1 MRLKET
7 TMATKNQVR
16 ELKKKL
22 DKRYFE
28 LREEIRQELLASD
41 EQRFIDLAGEVHD
54 LEEASVADLLADLD
68 LAILDLHVEEI
79 RDIDAALMRIA
90 HGEYGVCLDCDEN
103 IAIKRL
109 RAYPTAKRCL
119 ACQSRYESSHAGTGT
134 PSL

>member
-1 MRLKET
+1 VL
-7 TMATKNQVR
+7 TKKQVQAFKR
-16 ELKKKL
+16 TL

-41 EQRFIDLAGEVHD
+41 DQKFIDLAGEVHD

-68 LAILDLHVEEI
+68 LAILDLHIAEI

-90 HGEYGVCLDCDEN
+90 EGCYGTCADCGDE
-103 IAIKRL
+103 IAVKRL
-109 RAYPTAKRCL
+109 RVYPTAKRCQP
-119 ACQSRYESSHAGTGT
+119 CQAMYENSHAGNKR

>member
-1 MRLKET
+1 MP
-7 TMATKNQVR
+7 TKNQVR
-16 ELKKKL
+16 ELKQKL

-28 LREEIRQELLASD
+28 LREKIRQELLASD

-68 LAILDLHVEEI
+68 LAILDLHIEEI

-90 HGEYGVCLDCDEN
+90 HSEYGVCSDCGEI
-103 IAIKRL
+103 IAIQRL
-109 RAYPTAKRCL
+109 RAYPTAKRCRI
-119 ACQSRYESSHAGTGT
+119 CQSRYEESHAGTGT